1 MNNTNEE
8 FRSQDSTQLSK
19 KYVVQTWLPTIY
31 YTTNIHARKK
41 TDSQSEESITEQEDL
56 NLG

>member
-19 KYVVQTWLPTIY
+19 KYVVQTWLPQFITPLIY
-31 YTTNIHARKK
+31 TLGKRLIHRVKTVLQNRK
-41 TDSQSEESITEQEDL
+41 I
-56 NLG
+56 

>member
-1 MNNTNEE
+1 MAA
-8 FRSQDSTQLSK
+8 
-19 KYVVQTWLPTIY
+19 TIY

-41 TDSQSEESITEQEDL
+41 TDSQSEDSITEQEDL